1 MHDQCYRDF
10 MLDVLRNLEPIALD
24 PNTIIYNELDETDMI
39 HFFTKGRFS
48 VGFNVNLETRF
59 PLSYKYYRII
69 GVYGVTFFKRSQ
81 YIYKT
86 KTNTEGF
93 FIRRKNWK
101 NIIDPERNDRN
112 VIHELKELIIRE
124 YEVKIS
130 RRMNFFKLE
139 EIKRQRNRADY
150 ESHKFNSGYNDK
162 GLLKSA
168 MDAKNHE
175 TLKYSNTL
183 QYETH
188 RALHHMHGDEKMKSV
203 EELSGNDL
211 LEGCDEALNEQ
222 VECIKKIMGNYD
234 QTHLEKE
241 YYKNRAEE

>member
-86 KTNTEGF
+86 HTVCSGF
-93 FIRRKNWK
+93 ALRKKFWQECLNH
-101 NIIDPERNDRN
+101 DEFED
-112 VIHELKELIIRE
+112 
-124 YEVKIS
+124 IS
-130 RRMNFFKLE
+130 
-139 EIKRQRNRADY
+139 
-150 ESHKFNSGYNDK
+150 S
-162 GLLKSA
+162 
-168 MDAKNHE
+168 
-175 TLKYSNTL
+175 
-183 QYETH
+183 
-188 RALHHMHGDEKMKSV
+188 
-203 EELSGNDL
+203 
-211 LEGCDEALNEQ
+211 
-222 VECIKKIMGNYD
+222 
-234 QTHLEKE
+234 
-241 YYKNRAEE
+241 